1 MNANERIY
9 VIGDV
14 HGQFEKL
21 ARLLRDTKLVG
32 NTFSWTGGSAT
43 LWFIGDFFD
52 RGPDGIEVVDLVMRL
67 QSEAAA
73 AGGRVESLLGNHEV
87 VLFAA
92 RRFGTRATTG
102 PGGNFVADWEYN
114 GGCDTDLARLTLRHM
129 DWIIN
134 LPAMALVG
142 DWLFVHADAT
152 LYMNYGS
159 SLEEVNEAF
168 RTLLQGSDAS
178 AWDELLG
185 EFSRR
190 GEFGDEHA
198 DGVETVT
205 QFLRVFGGRR
215 LLHGH
220 TPISYLIGQPPE
232 HITAPFVYAGG
243 RCVNVDG
250 GMYLGGPGFVYELP
264 RWQELAYRTA

>member
-1 MNANERIY
+1 VKANERIY

-32 NTFSWTGGSAT
+32 NTLSWTGGSAT

-52 RGPDGIEVVDLVMRL
+52 RGPDGIAVVDLVMRL
-67 QSEAAA
+67 QSEANA

-87 VLFAA
+87 VLLAA

-114 GGCDTDLARLTLRHM
+114 GGCDTDLARITLQHM
-129 DWIIN
+129 DWIMN

-142 DWLFVHADAT
+142 DWLFVHADAM

-159 SLEEVNEAF
+159 SLAEVNEAF

-185 EFSRR
+185 GFSRR
-190 GEFGDEHA
+190 REFGNEHD

-205 QFLRVFGGRR
+205 QFLHIFGGQR
-215 LLHGH
+215 LLHCH

-232 HITAPFVYAGG
+232 QITAPFAYAGG
-243 RCVNVDG
+243 QCVNVDG

-264 RWQELAYRTA
+264 RRQELAYRTA

>member
-1 MNANERIY
+1 MNANGRIY
-9 VIGDV
+9 VIGDI

-21 ARLLRDTKLVG
+21 VRLLRDTKLVDKRL
-32 NTFSWTGGSAT
+32 SWTGGNAT
-43 LWFIGDFFD
+43 LWFMGDFFD
-52 RGPDGIEVVDLVMRL
+52 RGPDGIAVVDLVMRL
-67 QSEAAA
+67 QSEAAI

-87 VLFAA
+87 VLLAA
-92 RRFGTRATTG
+92 KRFGRHATTG
-102 PGGNFVADWEYN
+102 PGGNFVADWQYN
-114 GGCDTDLARLTLRHM
+114 DGCDTDLAKLTLQHM

-142 DWLFVHADAT
+142 EWLFVHADAT
-152 LYMNYGS
+152 LYTYYGS
-159 SLEEVNEAF
+159 TVDEVNQSF
-168 RTLLQGSDAS
+168 RTLLQGGEPY

-190 GEFGDEHA
+190 KEFGDDHV
-198 DGVETVT
+198 DGAKTAIE
-205 QFLRVFGGRR
+205 FLNFYGGQK

-220 TPISYLIGQPPE
+220 TPISYLFDQSPE
-232 HITAPFVYAGG
+232 NITSAFTYAGG

-264 RWQELAYRTA
+264 VE